1 LNRSVTGRD
10 PNPALTGARALRA
23 EQRRVVRRRRAVA
36 AGCFVLLAAAVTATG
51 VLVSQELQLG
61 ARGPGPAPI
70 PATVPATVPV
80 GTAATACPA
89 PHVLD
94 NGHCVAP
101 APLLPTPPPTTTTV
115 PLAAPI
121 AVAVPAGATPG
132 PTPGSFVVTVTP
144 GETLSGISAWF
155 TTNGYQAIFAAN
167 EAELGPNPN
176 LIRPGEQIVVTP
188 ALQTMSVIPVIPA
201 Q

>member
-51 VLVSQELQLG
+51 VLVSQG
-61 ARGPGPAPI
+61 GPTV

-188 ALQTMSVIPVIPA
+188 ALQTMSVIPA